1 MMKHA
6 THAMVAEIVMTGG
19 LFKFRCPITGMPL
32 FDEGGF
38 DESRRQS
45 PHLRFYADGFGNTFV
60 VDPQKLPPSSR
71 ELQVRLVELLK
82 DRKEKGQVAAM
93 KACTKALPPSAVV
106 FEVLD
111 PPLAQFEGWIWYAC
125 FDLAPQEDQAK
136 FRKLVPLE
144 MVG

>member
-1 MMKHA
+1 MMKHG
-6 THAMVAEIVMTGG
+6 THAMVAEIVLTGG
-19 LFKFRCPITGMPL
+19 LLKFRCPITGMPL
-32 FDEGGF
+32 FGEEGF
-38 DESRRQS
+38 DEKRRQS

-60 VDPQKLPPSSR
+60 VDPERLPPSSR
-71 ELQVRLVELLK
+71 ELQKRLLGILADPK
-82 DRKEKGQVAAM
+82 DKGQVAVM
-93 KACTKALPPSAVV
+93 QACARALPPSAMI

-111 PPLAQFEGWIWYAC
+111 PPYVQFEGWIWYAC